1 MEKSCGCVVFNDHKV
16 LVIKQLNG
24 DYGFPKGHI
33 ENDENEFDCAIRETF
48 EETGIKANILC
59 DEKFSISYY
68 VHDSVLKEAVYF
80 ISSLSGSDHIVI
92 QEDELEDCF
101 WLDCDKVY
109 DILSYDNLKKLWLK
123 IYDKYREVYNG

>member
-33 ENDENEFDCAIRETF
+33 DFGETEIECAMRETY

-59 DEKFSISYY
+59 DKRFLISYY
-68 VHDSVLKEAVYF
+68 VHNNILKEAIYF
-80 ISSLSGSDHIVI
+80 ISSLSGSDKITI
-92 QEDELEDCF
+92 QEDEIEECF
-101 WLDCDKVY
+101 WIDCDKVY
-109 DILSYDNLKKLWLK
+109 YILCHDNLKKIWLE
-123 IYDKYREVYNG
+123 IYSKYREVYNG

>member
-1 MEKSCGCVVFNDHKV
+1 MDKSCGCVVFNNHKV

-33 ENDENEFDCAIRETF
+33 DLGETEFDCALRETY

-59 DEKFSISYY
+59 DERFCISYY
-68 VHDSVLKEAVYF
+68 VHDNVLKEAVYF
-80 ISSLSGSDHIVI
+80 ISSGSGNITI

-101 WLDCDKVY
+101 WVDSDKVY
-109 DILSYDNLKKLWLK
+109 EILSHDNLKKKWLD
-123 IYDKYREVYNG
+123 IYNKYKEVYNG

>member
-33 ENDENEFDCAIRETF
+33 DFGETEIECAMRETY

-59 DEKFSISYY
+59 DKRFLISYY
-68 VHDSVLKEAVYF
+68 VHNNILKE
-80 ISSLSGSDHIVI
+80 
-92 QEDELEDCF
+92 DEIEECF
-101 WLDCDKVY
+101 WIDCDKVY
-109 DILSYDNLKKLWLK
+109 DILSHDNLKKIWLE
-123 IYDKYREVYNG
+123 IYSKYREVYNG